1 MELEIKRLHSQSF
14 LTVLQSKER
23 CEELTLDCSE
33 TAGQKEAGTEGK
45 EFSGSPKA
53 SSGESC
59 LHLAVAQVAQ
69 STVHCSAGA
78 PGHAAACGQELCSA
92 QAAPRSDGFVP
103 IGESE
108 HCWMLFAFGV
118 LCWGAALGSSLGR
131 CPGTGGDE
139 VGRVRS

>member
-53 SSGESC
+53 SSAESC

-78 PGHAAACGQELCSA
+78 PGHAAACGQE
-92 QAAPRSDGFVP
+92 
-103 IGESE
+103 SE

-131 CPGTGGDE
+131 CPGSGGDE